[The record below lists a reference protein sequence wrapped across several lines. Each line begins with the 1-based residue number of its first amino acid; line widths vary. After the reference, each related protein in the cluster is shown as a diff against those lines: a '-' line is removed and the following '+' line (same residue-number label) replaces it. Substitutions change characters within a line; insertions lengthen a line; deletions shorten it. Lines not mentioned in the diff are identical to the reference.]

1 MDAGVVMDIASNA
14 MVTAIMVAAPVLL
27 VSIIV
32 GLAVSI
38 FQATTHIQEQTL
50 TFVPKV
56 LAIVGVL
63 IIFGPW
69 MISVLTTFITELY
82 SNMNTFFL

>member
-14 MVTAIMVAAPVLL
+14 MVTAIMVAAPILL

-63 IIFGPW
+63 ILFGPW
-69 MISVLTTFITELY
+69 MITVLTTFITELY
-82 SNMNTFFL
+82 SSMNTLFI

>member
-1 MDAGVVMDIASNA
+1 MDTAVVMDIATNA
-14 MVTAIMVAAPVLL
+14 MVTAIMIAAPILL

-63 IIFGPW
+63 ILFGPW
-69 MISVLTTFITELY
+69 MITVMTTFITELY
-82 SNMNTFFL
+82 SSMNTLFL

>member
-1 MDAGVVMDIASNA
+1 MNTD
-14 MVTAIMVAAPVLL
+14 AIMDVAINSMSVAITLAAPILL
-27 VSIIV
+27 VSIVV

-56 LAIVGVL
+56 LSIVGVL
-63 IIFGPW
+63 LLLGSW
-69 MISVLTTFITELY
+69 MLSVMSNFITELFT
-82 SNMNTFFL
+82 NMNTMFF

>member
-1 MDAGVVMDIASNA
+1 MNTDAVMDVAINS
-14 MVTAIMVAAPVLL
+14 MSVAIMIAAPILL
-27 VSIIV
+27 VSIVV

-56 LAIVGVL
+56 LSIVGIIL
-63 IIFGPW
+63 IFGPW
-69 MISVLTTFITELY
+69 MLSVLTNFITELFT
-82 SNMNTFFL
+82 NMNTMFL

>member
-1 MDAGVVMDIASNA
+1 LDTGVVMEIATNA

-27 VSIIV
+27 VSIVV
-32 GLAVSI
+32 GLAVSV

-56 LAIVGVL
+56 LAIVGAL
-63 IIFGPW
+63 LLFGPW
-69 MISVLTTFITELY
+69 MMTVLASFITELFT
-82 SNMNTFFL
+82 NMNTLFL

>member
-1 MDAGVVMDIASNA
+1 MNTDAIMDIAINS
-14 MVTAIMVAAPVLL
+14 MSVAITLAAPILL
-27 VSIIV
+27 ISIIV

-56 LAIVGVL
+56 LSIVGVL
-63 IIFGPW
+63 LLLGSW
-69 MISVLTTFITELY
+69 MLSVMSNFITELFT
-82 SNMNTFFL
+82 NMNTMFL